1 MVGGAEFPGVTEKD
15 GDDFSG
21 LEAGGDKAAG
31 QGFDGLS
38 VFGIGDAAV
47 GGSIDDGGLAG
58 EAAAALEDEVVDE
71 TAMRVGVEL
80 GAEHA
85 EAIVAETSQTT
96 PWIHADFRGLPQRTG
111 HGFTRIIN
119 CGLNS
124 PLRRP

>member
-1 MVGGAEFPGVTEKD
+1 VIGGAEFPAVTKKD
-15 GDDFSG
+15 GDDFTW
-21 LEAGGDKAAG
+21 LEAGGDESAG
-31 QGFDGLS
+31 EGLDD
-38 VFGIGDAAV
+38 VFVFCVRDAAV
-47 GGSIDDGGLAG
+47 AGSIDDGGLG
-58 EAAAALEDEVVDE
+58 GKAAAALEDEVVDE

-85 EAIVAETSQTT
+85 EAIVAETSQTA